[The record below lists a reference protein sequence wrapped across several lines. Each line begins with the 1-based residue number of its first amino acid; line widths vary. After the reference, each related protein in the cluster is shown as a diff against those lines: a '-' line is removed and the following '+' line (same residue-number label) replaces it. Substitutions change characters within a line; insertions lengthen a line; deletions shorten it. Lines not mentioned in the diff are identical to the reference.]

1 MAEDLDVA
9 QLAETLPL
17 DRLPMRDENGEIRH
31 EFVEAISHAIHD
43 ANTSSLRAT
52 VAELHEADLGDLIAA
67 LEPDDRVTLVEL
79 TGADFDFS
87 ALNEVDDTVREE
99 ILEELE
105 PETVAE
111 GVRELESDD
120 AVELLEGLDEED
132 QEEILEKLPPS
143 ERDALERSLEYPENS
158 AGRRMQTEFIAV
170 PQGWNAGLAIDYMRD
185 TPDLPDR
192 FYEIYAV
199 DQAQHWQGAIP
210 LDALLRAR
218 RPVPLADLIDE
229 DRRRVSVLDDQGEVA
244 RMFGKYNLVAAPVV
258 DTENRLVGVITIDDV
273 VDVIEEEADEDLKAL
288 GGVTSDEEL
297 SDNVWTIA
305 RGRFN
310 WLLVNLATAFL
321 ASSVLGL
328 FEGQLEKMVAL
339 AVLAP
344 IVASQGGNAATQ
356 TMTVAVR
363 ALATRELGSNN
374 AFRVVMREG
383 LVGLVNGLA
392 FAVITGIAAVAS
404 FKIPAL
410 GVVIGL
416 AMLCNLVAGA
426 LGGILIPMVLERVR
440 AGSGGGVGHLRHHRD
455 RCGRFLFVSWHR
467 DAVVRSEIDGFFARV
482 IVNRTLTR
490 IDDDCGVRLTEAGSG
505 FASRITRHGW
515 VEHAALAAESRRA
528 DRRVAGWA
536 GVSASAGGGFGR
548 PRTDRTASGGSRP
561 SPACASD
568 TAGIRGAAGR
578 AG

>member
-1 MAEDLDVA
+1 MADDTDVA
-9 QLAETLPL
+9 HPNESLL
-17 DRLPMRDENGEIRH
+17 DRHPMRDDEGQIRP
-31 EFVEAISHAIHD
+31 EFVEEIARAIRGSD
-43 ANTSSLRAT
+43 ATFLRAI

-67 LEPDDRVTLVEL
+67 LEPEDRVKLVEL
-79 TGADFDFS
+79 TGSDFDFS
-87 ALNEVDDTVREE
+87 ALNEVDETVREE

-105 PETVAE
+105 PEEVAE

-120 AVELLEGLDEED
+120 AVELLESLDEED
-132 QEEILEKLPPS
+132 REEVLEKLPPS
-143 ERDALERSLEYPENS
+143 ERDVIERSLEYPENS

-170 PQGWNAGLAIDYMRD
+170 PPDWTVGQAIDYMRETSD
-185 TPDLPDR
+185 MPDR

-199 DQAQHWQGAIP
+199 DAEKHWQGAVP
-210 LDALLRAR
+210 LDVLLRSR
-218 RPVPLADLIDE
+218 RMVPLKELVDE
-229 DRRRVSVLDDQGEVA
+229 DRRRVSVLDDQEEVA

-297 SDNVWTIA
+297 SDSVWTIA

-363 ALATRELGSNN
+363 ALATRELGATN
-374 AFRVVMREG
+374 AWRVVMREAM
-383 LVGLVNGLA
+383 VGLVNGLA
-392 FAVITGIAAVAS
+392 FAVITGVAAVAW
-404 FKIPAL
+404 FKIPGL

-416 AMLCNLVAGA
+416 AIICNLIAGA
-426 LGGILIPMVLERVR
+426 LGGILIPMLLERMKADPAV
-440 AGSGGGVGHLRHHRD
+440 ASGT
-455 RCGRFLFVSWHR
+455 FVTTVT
-467 DAVVRSEIDGFFARV
+467 DVVGFFAFLG
-482 IVNRTLTR
+482 IATL
-490 IDDDCGVRLTEAGSG
+490 
-505 FASRITRHGW
+505 W
-515 VEHAALAAESRRA
+515 
-528 DRRVAGWA
+528 
-536 GVSASAGGGFGR
+536 FGLR
-548 PRTDRTASGGSRP
+548 
-561 SPACASD
+561 
-568 TAGIRGAAGR
+568 
-578 AG
+578 

>member
-1 MAEDLDVA
+1 MAEDVDIA
-9 QLAETLPL
+9 QPADASIF
-17 DRLPMRDENGEIRH
+17 DRLPMRGENGEIRP
-31 EFVEAISHAIHD
+31 EFVQEIAHAIHEAD
-43 ANTSSLRAT
+43 TALLREI
-52 VAELHEADLGDLIAA
+52 VAELHEADLGNLIEA
-67 LEPDDRVTLVEL
+67 LEPDDRVNLVEL
-79 TGADFDFS
+79 TGADFHFS
-87 ALNEVDDTVREE
+87 ALNEVDDSVREE

-120 AVELLEGLDEED
+120 AVALLEGLDEKD
-132 QEEILEKLPPS
+132 QEEILEKLPPE
-143 ERDALERSLEYPENS
+143 ERDTLERSLLYPENS

-170 PQGWNAGLAIDYMRD
+170 PPDWNVGQAIDYMRD
-185 TPDLPDR
+185 TPNLPDR

-199 DQAQHWQGAIP
+199 DKAKRWQGAIS
-210 LDALLRAR
+210 LDVLLRSR

-229 DRRRVSVLDDQGEVA
+229 DRRRVSVLDDQEEVA

-258 DTENRLVGVITIDDV
+258 DTTDRLVGVITIDDV

-305 RGRFN
+305 KGRFN

-363 ALATRELGSNN
+363 ALATRELGSSN
-374 AFRVVMREG
+374 AMRVVMREG

-392 FAVITGIAAVAS
+392 FAVITGIAAVAW
-404 FKIPAL
+404 FKIPGL
-410 GVVIGL
+410 GIVIGL
-416 AMLCNLVAGA
+416 AIICNLVAGA

-440 AGSGGGVGHLRHHRD
+440 ADPAVASGT
-455 RCGRFLFVSWHR
+455 FVTTIT
-467 DAVVRSEIDGFFARV
+467 DVVGFFSFLGIA
-482 IVNRTLTR
+482 TL
-490 IDDDCGVRLTEAGSG
+490 
-505 FASRITRHGW
+505 W
-515 VEHAALAAESRRA
+515 
-528 DRRVAGWA
+528 
-536 GVSASAGGGFGR
+536 FGLN
-548 PRTDRTASGGSRP
+548 
-561 SPACASD
+561 
-568 TAGIRGAAGR
+568 
-578 AG
+578 

>member
-1 MAEDLDVA
+1 MVEETDVA
-9 QLAETLPL
+9 SPAEATILE
-17 DRLPMRDENGEIRH
+17 RLPMRGEEGRIRP
-31 EFVEAISHAIHD
+31 EFIEEIARCIKADD
-43 ANTSSLRAT
+43 AAFLREI
-52 VAELHEADLGDLIAA
+52 VAELHEADLGDLIGA
-67 LEPDDRVTLVEL
+67 LEPDDRVSLVEL
-79 TGADFDFS
+79 TGTDFDFS

-120 AVELLEGLDEED
+120 AVELLEDLDEED
-132 QEEILEKLPPS
+132 QEEILEKLPPV
-143 ERDALERSLEYPENS
+143 ERIEIERRLLYPENS
-158 AGRRMQTEFIAV
+158 AGRRMQTEFITV
-170 PQGWNAGLAIDYMRD
+170 PPDWTVGQAIDYMRE

-199 DQAQHWQGAIP
+199 DANRRWQGAIP
-210 LDALLRAR
+210 LDVLLRSR

-229 DRRRVSVLDDQGEVA
+229 DRRRVAVTDELEEVA
-244 RMFGKYNLVAAPVV
+244 RLFGKYNLVAAPVV
-258 DTENRLVGVITIDDV
+258 DAQDRLVGVITVDDV
-273 VDVIEEEADEDLKAL
+273 VDVIEQEADEEIKAL

-305 RGRFN
+305 KGRFN

-363 ALATRELGSNN
+363 ALATRELGSSN
-374 AFRVVMREG
+374 AVRVVIREA

-392 FAVITGIAAVAS
+392 FAVITGVAAVAW
-404 FKIPAL
+404 FKIPGL
-410 GVVIGL
+410 GIVIGL
-416 AMLCNLVAGA
+416 AIICNLVAGA

-440 AGSGGGVGHLRHHRD
+440 ADPAVASGT
-455 RCGRFLFVSWHR
+455 FVTTVT
-467 DAVVRSEIDGFFARV
+467 DVVGFFSFLGIA
-482 IVNRTLTR
+482 TL
-490 IDDDCGVRLTEAGSG
+490 
-505 FASRITRHGW
+505 W
-515 VEHAALAAESRRA
+515 
-528 DRRVAGWA
+528 
-536 GVSASAGGGFGR
+536 FGLK
-548 PRTDRTASGGSRP
+548 
-561 SPACASD
+561 
-568 TAGIRGAAGR
+568 
-578 AG
+578 